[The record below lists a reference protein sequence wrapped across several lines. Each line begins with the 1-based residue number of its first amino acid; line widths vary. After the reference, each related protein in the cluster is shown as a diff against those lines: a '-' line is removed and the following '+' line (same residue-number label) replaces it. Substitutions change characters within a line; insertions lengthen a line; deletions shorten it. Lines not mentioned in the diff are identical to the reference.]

1 MSKAEG
7 TVRTVAIVGAGT
19 MGRRIAYAC
28 AARGVRAKLHDV
40 SGAALAEALPAVH
53 LLLEAHGGRSASAD
67 RPAAADRSAPGLA
80 EARSLVEVCDDLEAC
95 VRDADWVIET
105 VPEDL
110 DLKRIVLARIGA
122 AAAPG
127 AFIASNTSSL
137 PGSWLAE
144 STGRPARF
152 TNMNFGTPEHLKV
165 EVMGHPDTAPET
177 TAAARR
183 FLRQLGL
190 VPIVARREIQGY
202 PTNRIWRAIK
212 KEALHLIGGGYLS
225 AEEIDRAWMLDWGTP
240 IGPCGLM
247 DAVGL
252 DVIRDIENVY
262 HEASGDPSD
271 RPPEFLERMIDRG
284 ELGVKSGKGFYT
296 YPSPAFER
304 EGWVI
309 GPDDYENL
317 R

>member
-1 MSKAEG
+1 MSEAEG
-7 TVRTVAIVGAGT
+7 VVRTVAIVGAGT

-40 SGAALAEALPAVH
+40 SGAALAEAPPAVH
-53 LLLEAHGGRSASAD
+53 LLLETRGEGCGGT
-67 RPAAADRSAPGLA
+67 LA
-80 EARSLVEVCDDLEAC
+80 EARSLVETCDDLQAC

-110 DLKRIVLARIGA
+110 ELKRVVLARIGA
-122 AAAPG
+122 AAPATTL
-127 AFIASNTSSL
+127 IASNTSSL

-165 EVMGHPDTAPET
+165 EVMGHPGTALET
-177 TAAARR
+177 TVAATR

-212 KEALHLIGGGYLS
+212 KEALHLIAGGYLS
-225 AEEIDRAWMLDWGTP
+225 AEEIDRAWMLDWGTR

-252 DVIRDIENVY
+252 DVIRDIEHVY
-262 HEASGDPSD
+262 HEASGDPAD
-271 RPPEFLERMIDRG
+271 RPPEFLARMIERG
-284 ELGVKSGKGFYT
+284 DLGVKSGKGFYT

-304 EGWVI
+304 EGWLI
-309 GPDDYENL
+309 GPDD
-317 R
+317 